1 MLDSM
6 HRVKAA
12 QHCLPRHFRE
22 REFGSLEVI
31 RLGQGMEAASRSSD
45 SRLRESQVIEQTCC

>member
-1 MLDSM
+1 M

-31 RLGQGMEAASRSSD
+31 RLEKGMEAASRSSD
-45 SRLRESQVIEQTCC
+45 SRLRESQVIGQTCC